1 MQLYLE
7 GGTWFKKKSSMKKI
21 SFLVDWSLSERA
33 IKCQQASWPED
44 DVKPL
49 RPLYNFIWST
59 WFWQGWGL
67 LTPRDSV
74 FIPMY
79 NKKYISK
86 PENKENGSVS
96 GKTDSPVSFLSCS
109 LFFWL
114 NSHLECG
121 YSSNLLI
128 LPGLLRSDRGGLSVS
143 SPSRERK
150 DSCGLRRWCKLLGI
164 SLVFHVNQVIQPLFL
179 H

>member
-7 GGTWFKKKSSMKKI
+7 GGAWFKKKSPLEKI
-21 SFLVDWSLSERA
+21 SFLVDWPLSERA
-33 IKCQQASWPED
+33 IKCQQASWPEN

-59 WFWQGWGL
+59 WFWQRSGL

-86 PENKENGSVS
+86 PENKEIRSVS
-96 GKTDSPVSFLSCS
+96 GKTDSPVSFFL
-109 LFFWL
+109 
-114 NSHLECG
+114 
-121 YSSNLLI
+121 
-128 LPGLLRSDRGGLSVS
+128 
-143 SPSRERK
+143 SPSGWIPIWSV
-150 DSCGLRRWCKLLGI
+150 DAIPCKPSYSASFSPLIFLLYYPFLI
-164 SLVFHVNQVIQPLFL
+164 SLYICN
-179 H
+179 

>member
-7 GGTWFKKKSSMKKI
+7 DGAWFKKKSPLEKI
-21 SFLVDWSLSERA
+21 SFLVDLPLSERA
-33 IKCQQASWPED
+33 IKCQQASWPD

-49 RPLYNFIWST
+49 RPLYYLISST
-59 WFWQGWGL
+59 WFWKGSGL

-109 LFFWL
+109 PFFWL
-114 NSHLECG
+114 NPHLECG
-121 YSSNLLI
+121 YSPSLLI
-128 LPGLLRSDRGGLSVS
+128 LPGRLRSDRGGLSAS
-143 SPSRERK
+143 SPSGERK
-150 DSCGLRRWCKLLGI
+150 DACGLRRWWKF
-164 SLVFHVNQVIQPLFL
+164 LVLEFYWYSM
-179 H
+179 

>member
-7 GGTWFKKKSSMKKI
+7 GGAWFKKKSPLEKI
-21 SFLVDWSLSERA
+21 SFLVDWPLSERA
-33 IKCQQASWPED
+33 IKCQQALWPED

-59 WFWQGWGL
+59 WLWQGSGL
-67 LTPRDSV
+67 LTTRDSV

-96 GKTDSPVSFLSCS
+96 GKTDSPISFLSCS
-109 LFFWL
+109 PFFWL
-114 NSHLECG
+114 NSHLERG
-121 YSSNLLI
+121 YSPSLLI
-128 LPGLLRSDRGGLSVS
+128 LPGLLRSDQGGLSAS
-143 SPSRERK
+143 SPSGERK
-150 DSCGLRRWCKLLGI
+150 DACGLRRWCKLLV
-164 SLVFHVNQVIQPLFL
+164 SKLYWYPT
-179 H
+179 

>member
-1 MQLYLE
+1 MQLYLVPSE
-7 GGTWFKKKSSMKKI
+7 GGAWFKKKSPLEKI
-21 SFLVDWSLSERA
+21 SFLVDWLLSERA
-33 IKCQQASWPED
+33 IKCQQASWPDD

-49 RPLYNFIWST
+49 RPLYTFIWST
-59 WFWQGWGL
+59 WFWQVSGL

-86 PENKENGSVS
+86 PENK
-96 GKTDSPVSFLSCS
+96 TDQFLERLIPHVVLSFP
-109 LFFWL
+109 FWV
-114 NSHLECG
+114 NFHLEHG
-121 YSSNLLI
+121 YSPSLLI
-128 LPGLLRSDRGGLSVS
+128 LPGILRSDRGGLSVS